1 LRNAHGNN
9 WRHRTGTI
17 VSSFAF
23 PPINLNQLLHL
34 MPVQL
39 FYDQNFARKEKR
51 KRPGQR
57 RKGWTEQCEI

>member
-23 PPINLNQLLHL
+23 PPINLNQLLHS
-34 MPVQL
+34 MSVKL
-39 FYDQNFARKEKR
+39 FYDQIFDRK
-51 KRPGQR
+51 
-57 RKGWTEQCEI
+57 